1 MESLNTSRASDK
13 ENYTEGTV
21 DNLLQPFQQPDG
33 EVIALG
39 SLQYRYFPYSIPL
52 PSLSH
57 LFVFKGLSQGKQQ
70 FILKVVLIMFLDS
83 NETAHWS

>member
-1 MESLNTSRASDK
+1 
-13 ENYTEGTV
+13 
-21 DNLLQPFQQPDG
+21 
-33 EVIALG
+33 
-39 SLQYRYFPYSIPL
+39 L